1 MYKNCLYCTT
11 IFAIDSM
18 FDSTLC
24 NRRGHDLQT
33 HMRFVRETRTDHVK
47 RSMSPLHFW
56 EQHELHAYFKD
67 LTCEVMFR
75 NDPVLTCLNIFQFPL
90 VTCLRYWI
98 RWCPEKLRRRF
109 QQKKQHRTFPLQAEP
124 ERSTRLRRAGKAL
137 QALRQSKQGEPAL
150 WARWN
155 VDLGRCENPILAGES
170 SLWNC
175 AKHLVLIY
183 TVPSGYLT

>member
-18 FDSTLC
+18 SDSTLY
-24 NRRGHDLQT
+24 NRRGHNLQT
-33 HMRFVRETRTDHVK
+33 HARFVRETRTDHVK

-67 LTCEVMFR
+67 LICEVMFR

-98 RWCPEKLRRRF
+98 RWCPEKLRRLSR
-109 QQKKQHRTFPLQAEP
+109 KNQHPSLPPGRAWEIYKTPTSWKSSSSPTPVE
-124 ERSTRLRRAGKAL
+124 TRRA
-137 QALRQSKQGEPAL
+137 RP
-150 WARWN
+150 
-155 VDLGRCENPILAGES
+155 LGRCENPIAGES
-170 SLWNC
+170 SLW
-175 AKHLVLIY
+175 KK
-183 TVPSGYLT
+183 VPNILYWFILDPRVM

>member
-33 HMRFVRETRTDHVK
+33 HVRFVRETRTDHVK

-109 QQKKQHRTFPLQAEP
+109 QQKKQHRTSP
-124 ERSTRLRRAGKAL
+124 S
-137 QALRQSKQGEPAL
+137 RQSL
-150 WARWN
+150 R
-155 VDLGRCENPILAGES
+155 DLQDSDELEKLFKPYASRNKASPPFGLAGMS
-170 SLWNC
+170 TWDDV
-175 AKHLVLIY
+175 KI
-183 TVPSGYLT
+183 PS